1 MTGNACGAVA
11 LVMRVVKRCARFFY
25 VRACVGTLP
34 TFEKWRE
41 RKKNLRDGEE
51 QKRRPPQG
59 PWKYSRM
66 RHEGH
71 TGWKSSCSVL
81 HVNGKSSFDIA
92 PEPFEH
98 GTIGFILHMFRSFDD
113 LGHLRQPRVIHD
125 PPKRSITDCSFSN
138 ELMPVAM

>member
-1 MTGNACGAVA
+1 MS
-11 LVMRVVKRCARFFY
+11 VVKGCAGFFD
-25 VRACVGTLP
+25 VRARIRTLT

-71 TGWKSSCSVL
+71 TGSKSSCSAL
-81 HVNGKSSFDIA
+81 YVNGKWSFDIT
-92 PEPFEH
+92 PETLEH

-113 LGHLRQPRVIHD
+113 LGHLRQPGVIHD
-125 PPKRSITDCSFSN
+125 PAKRSFTNCAFSN
-138 ELMPVAM
+138 ELVPVAM